1 MILFFILS
9 LILTY
14 ITYKFTSNI
23 FDFIYE
29 DKFKI
34 TSNLITIMSFAIL
47 FRFLSIANIGF
58 VRAISDMKGFTYIFI
73 FLTFFKLL
81 SNIIIISNF
90 DYELIA
96 YSFVFFEIVYLLLL
110 FIYKRRLELNVY

>member
-73 FLTFFKLL
+73 FLTFFNLL
-81 SNIIIISNF
+81 SNIII
-90 DYELIA
+90 LIL
-96 YSFVFFEIVYLLLL
+96 IM
-110 FIYKRRLELNVY
+110 N